1 MKMRHKFKPVRD
13 EDHLHYLEESAFPFQ
28 ELPPF
33 ALGNFYML
41 SADAVSYLAKNRDI
55 LQPIGT
61 LEDLSVGF
69 WLLSIHV
76 SPTAPAFWAI
86 KVLN

>member
-1 MKMRHKFKPVRD
+1 MHHKFKPVRD
-13 EDHLHYLEESAFPFQ
+13 PDHLHYLEESAFPFQ

-41 SADAVSYLAKNRDI
+41 SSDAVAYLAKNIDI
-55 LQPIGT
+55 LKPIGT

-76 SPTAPAFWAI
+76 RFSLYAWTSL
-86 KVLN
+86 VHLTS